1 MIASLVENENY
12 GALVELRQELTQAN
26 KKIT

>member
-1 MIASLVENENY
+1 MIASLVENEDY
-12 GALVELRQELTQAN
+12 GALVELRQELIQAN

>member
-1 MIASLVENENY
+1 MIASLVENEDY
-12 GALVELRQELTQAN
+12 GALVEYRQELTQAN